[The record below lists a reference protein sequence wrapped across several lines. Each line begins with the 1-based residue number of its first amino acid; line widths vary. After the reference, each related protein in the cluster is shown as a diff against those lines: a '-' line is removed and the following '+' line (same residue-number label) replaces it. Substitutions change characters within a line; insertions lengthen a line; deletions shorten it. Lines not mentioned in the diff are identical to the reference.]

1 MGILFTSL
9 VLSMMF
15 LIIIHIIFL
24 GVNALFWIL
33 NGIDFVIEGNTF
45 IEIIY
50 YSKYLKWLG
59 LTDIVWMSFLII
71 FLIKRKHY
79 KTDPNL
85 HYLKT
90 NKIFEPK
97 ICVIIP
103 TFNEEKVIE
112 QVVKDFQSQKNV
124 REIIVIDNHSTDR
137 TIEIAEKC
145 NVRIIKKEK
154 NKGLAHSVIT
164 GLIEFL
170 KTDSNIIAITECD
183 GTFSG
188 DDLSKMIPYLDNS
201 EMVIGTRQVQILTEK
216 NNQNSMFYVW
226 GNYVLAKLI
235 QIKYFSLTNL
245 GIVELTDVGC
255 LYRCIRKD
263 AIEKIKEQLDGSDA
277 KKIIENPNSGLIA
290 NFLTMIA
297 IENNLRIVE
306 IPITFRNRIGISK
319 TGADK
324 KGKAVI
330 YGLRF
335 FWYILTK

>member
-79 KTDPNL
+79 KTDSNL
-85 HYLKT
+85 HYLEKKK
-90 NKIFEPK
+90 KIEPK

-103 TFNEEKVIE
+103 TFNEEKI
-112 QVVKDFQSQKNV
+112 VKDVIKDYSNQKNV
-124 REIIVIDNHSTDR
+124 TKIIVVDNNSSDKTV
-137 TIEIAEKC
+137 EIAESYG
-145 NVRIIKKEK
+145 VQVIKKK
-154 NKGLAHSVIT
+154 LNKGLADSVIM
-164 GLIEFL
+164 GLNEFL
-170 KTDSNIIAITECD
+170 KSDSNIVTITECD

-188 DDLSKMIPYLDNS
+188 YDLEKMIPYMDNCD
-201 EMVIGTRQVQILTEK
+201 MVIGTRQVQVLTEK
-216 NNQNSMFYVW
+216 GNQNSMFYVW
-226 GNYVLAKLI
+226 GNYMLAKLI

-263 AIEKIKEQLDGSDA
+263 TLEKIKFELTSMDA
-277 KKIIENPNSGLIA
+277 KKIRNNPNSGLIA
-290 NFLTMIA
+290 NFLTMIG
-297 IENNLRIVE
+297 IENNLKIVE
-306 IPITFRNRIGISK
+306 VPITFKKRIGESK
-319 TGADK
+319 TGSNK
-324 KGKAVI
+324 KLRAI
-330 YGLRF
+330 SYGLEF
-335 FWYILTK
+335 FWYILIK